1 MNRSAVIDTLAGAAN
16 MSYPTIGILLVWTV
30 AGLPLWA
37 LWLNDLRVIHNHIA
51 PSASDMRYMK
61 PGYYKTWLFFGFRF
75 SAMDPA
81 KLTEP
86 GRERLKL
93 AIRHERVIWV
103 WLTVGFL
110 IVMILGA
117 LS

>member
-1 MNRSAVIDTLAGAAN
+1 
-16 MSYPTIGILLVWTV
+16 MSYPTIGILLVWTI
-30 AGLPLWA
+30 AGLL
-37 LWLNDLRVIHNHIA
+37 LLGFWLNDLRVIHNHIS

-61 PGYYKTWLFFGFRF
+61 PGYYRTWPFFTFRF

-86 GRERLKL
+86 GREHLKI
-93 AIRHERVIWV
+93 AIRHERAIFW
-103 WLTVGFL
+103 WMAVGFL
-110 IVMILGA
+110 IVIALAA

>member
-1 MNRSAVIDTLAGAAN
+1 
-16 MSYPTIGILLVWTV
+16 MSYATIGILLVWTI

-51 PSASDMRYMK
+51 PSASDMRYMR
-61 PGYYKTWLFFGFRF
+61 PGYYTSWLFCGFRF

-86 GRERLKL
+86 GREHLKI
-93 AIRHERVIWV
+93 AIRHERILWG
-103 WLTVGFL
+103 WLAGGFL
-110 IVMILGA
+110 IILA
-117 LS
+117 LGTLR

>member
-1 MNRSAVIDTLAGAAN
+1 
-16 MSYPTIGILLVWTV
+16 MSDAIIGFALIWMV

-37 LWLNDLRVIHNHIA
+37 LLLNDFRIIHNHIA

-61 PGYYKTWLFFGFRF
+61 PGYYKTWPFFGFRF
-75 SAMDPA
+75 SAMDPT

-86 GRERLKL
+86 GRVRLKI
-93 AIRHERVIWV
+93 AIRRQRIIWV
-103 WLTVGFL
+103 WSVLGFL